1 MERKLNYYALF
12 LALLVISSCRSTKDV
27 QMFQK
32 TENDK
37 GVYNVPPPP
46 EHKIKPYDNLFISV
60 MTLDPEVNKLLNPSV
75 MGGGSSSG
83 GTSQLFGDPTSK
95 YINGYSVSLDSTV
108 TLPMLGRIKLVGLNL
123 TEAQMRIK
131 ERAQEFLKE
140 PDIQVKLLNYRV
152 NVSGEIRVPG
162 MYYNYEGRISL
173 LDAVSMAQGITEY
186 ADLKNVTVKRQ
197 IENEFYTY
205 NIDLTNNSIYNSNV
219 YYLQPND
226 LIYIPPSNLKR
237 RNTNSDTY
245 SKLLGTISTL
255 LVALALFWK

>member
-1 MERKLNYYALF
+1 MERKLIYALF
-12 LALLVISSCRSTKDV
+12 LALLVISSCRSTRDV

-32 TENDK
+32 SENDK
-37 GVYNVPPPP
+37 NVYNVPPPP
-46 EHKIKPYDNLFISV
+46 EHKIKQYDNLFISV
-60 MTLDPEVNKLLNPSV
+60 MTLDPEVNKLLNPTL

-95 YINGYSVSLDSTV
+95 HINGYSVSSDSTV
-108 TLPMLGRIKLVGLNL
+108 TLPMLGKIKLVGLNL
-123 TEAQMRIK
+123 NEAQQVIK
-131 ERAQEFLKE
+131 QRAEEFLKE

-173 LDAVSMAQGITEY
+173 FDAVSMAQGITEY

-197 IENEFYTY
+197 IENNFYTY
-205 NIDLTNNSIYNSNV
+205 NIDLTTNSIYNSDV

-226 LIYIPPSNLKR
+226 LVYIPPSNLKL
-237 RNTNSDTY
+237 RNINSDTY

>member
-12 LALLVISSCRSTKDV
+12 LTLLVISSCRSAKDV

-37 GVYNVPPPP
+37 SVYNVPPPP
-46 EHKIKPYDNLFISV
+46 EHKIKPYDNLYISV

-75 MGGGSSSG
+75 MGGGTSSG

-108 TLPMLGRIKLVGLNL
+108 TLPMLGNIKLVGLNL
-123 TEAQMRIK
+123 TEAQTRIK
-131 ERAQEFLKE
+131 ERAEEFLKE

-162 MYYNYEGRISL
+162 MYYNYEGRLSIF
-173 LDAVSMAQGITEY
+173 DAVSMAQGITEY

-197 IENEFYTY
+197 VENNFYTY
-205 NIDLTNNSIYNSNV
+205 KINLTDNSIYNTDV

-226 LIYIPPSNLKR
+226 LVYIPPSNLKR
-237 RNTNSDTY
+237 RSTNSDTY
-245 SKLLGTISTL
+245 GKFLGTISAL